1 MPQKSV
7 RLGVLALRRP
17 PVTRWGPGEL
27 RPSGL
32 LMPVPQTAP
41 NTLVSNMEGVETWYL
56 GARDMT
62 LYSGDTGHHRD
73 NLASGR
79 AALWV
84 AIRGQDPARAEV
96 VCITAD
102 PYEGEGYA
110 SDLALMVEALPMPE
124 AIAAMV
130 SEFVAQYHVDMP
142 FKKRKRLPVD
152 PNAMTARAPRVLQP
166 QDKWV
171 NTPPRKR

>member
-41 NTLVSNMEGVETWYL
+41 NTLISTVEGIETWYL

-84 AIRGQDPARAEV
+84 AVRGEDPARAEV

-110 SDLALMVEALPMPE
+110 GDPALIVEAVPMPE
-124 AIAAMV
+124 GVGRYIA
-130 SEFVAQYHVDMP
+130 EFINAHHVEIP
-142 FKKRKRLPVD
+142 FKKRKRSPQD
-152 PNAMTARAPRVLQP
+152 PNALHERAPRILQP
-166 QDKWV
+166 EDKWGAGR
-171 NTPPRKR
+171 RKK